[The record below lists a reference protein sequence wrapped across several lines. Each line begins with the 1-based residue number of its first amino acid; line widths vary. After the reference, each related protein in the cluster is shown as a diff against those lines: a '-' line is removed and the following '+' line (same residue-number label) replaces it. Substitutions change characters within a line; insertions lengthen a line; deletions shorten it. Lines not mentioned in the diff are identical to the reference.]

1 MLILDEQLSN
11 KKEEV
16 ATYQNVVWLDVPVDE
31 AHLVHAVH
39 SADQLGDV
47 EPGGIIFFMG
57 KLILATLKRRF

>member
-1 MLILDEQLSN
+1 M
-11 KKEEV
+11 

-47 EPGGIIFFMG
+47 EPGRKIVFYGETKIG
-57 KLILATLKRRF
+57 NSKEKVLILKVS

>member
-1 MLILDEQLSN
+1 MLVLDEQLSN
-11 KKEEV
+11 KKQEV

-47 EPGGIIFFMG
+47 EPGGINFFHWKTIFG
-57 KLILATLKRRF
+57 NS